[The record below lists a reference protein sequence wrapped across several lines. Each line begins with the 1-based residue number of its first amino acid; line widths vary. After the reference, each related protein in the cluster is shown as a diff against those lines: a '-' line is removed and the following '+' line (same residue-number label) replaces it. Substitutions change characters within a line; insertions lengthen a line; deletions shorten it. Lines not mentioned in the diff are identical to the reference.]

1 MAFTRFHDDPA
12 RIEKALLESTFTG
25 MYHLNTPG
33 NGCDLPFI
41 SDPHIRMQKWGANL
55 QTNSLKVE
63 NELRGMNRP
72 LDRDSMSY
80 RHPPTQSKSYPT
92 QKFGTDETRA
102 SNPAWL
108 YRDKTQAQFAIL
120 PLDPQ
125 ANVFIPFNNNT
136 PSRMLEKD
144 HYKSQYY

>member
-12 RIEKALLESTFTG
+12 RIEKSLLESTFSG
-25 MYHLNTPG
+25 IYHLNTPS
-33 NGCDLPFI
+33 NGCHMPFI
-41 SDPHIRMQKWGANL
+41 ADPHVRMQKWGANL
-55 QTNSLKVE
+55 QTNSLKIE
-63 NELRGMNRP
+63 NELRGMNRN
-72 LDRDSMSY
+72 LSRDSVAY
-80 RHPPTQSKSYPT
+80 RQPPTQSKTYPV
-92 QKFGTDETRA
+92 QKFGTDETRT

-108 YRDKTQAQFAIL
+108 YRDKPQAQYAIL

-144 HYKSQYY
+144 YYKSQYY